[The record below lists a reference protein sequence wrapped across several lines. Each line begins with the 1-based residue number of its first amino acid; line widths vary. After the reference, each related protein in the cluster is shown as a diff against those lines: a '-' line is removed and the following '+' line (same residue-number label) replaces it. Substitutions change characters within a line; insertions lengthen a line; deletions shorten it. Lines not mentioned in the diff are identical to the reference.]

1 MEYWTFFIVKFIY
14 FMFVFLIGFLLLF
27 GMYFGKDVVLSKTG
41 VLNILFG
48 SFLGASLGSIFETL
62 SRYIQEDVK

>member
-14 FMFVFLIGFLLLF
+14 FMFVFFIGLLLLF

>member
-14 FMFVFLIGFLLLF
+14 FMFVFFIGFLLLF

-62 SRYIQEDVK
+62 SRYIQEDVQ

>member
-1 MEYWTFFIVKFIY
+1 
-14 FMFVFLIGFLLLF
+14 MFVSLIVFLLLF
-27 GMYFGKDVVLSKTG
+27 SMYFGKDVVLSITG

-48 SFLGASLGSIFETL
+48 SFLGAFLGSIFETL

>member
-14 FMFVFLIGFLLLF
+14 FMFVSLIGFLLLF
-27 GMYFGKDVVLSKTG
+27 SMYFGKDVVLSITG

-48 SFLGASLGSIFETL
+48 SFLGAFLGSIFETL

>member
-14 FMFVFLIGFLLLF
+14 FMFVFFIGFLLLF

>member
-1 MEYWTFFIVKFIY
+1 
-14 FMFVFLIGFLLLF
+14 MFVFLIGFLLLF